1 MSLLDENSQ
10 RRAWIWIGVNNLE
23 VYWNFQSTN
32 FKLFKKPYIVV
43 PECFK
48 SSWTCH
54 NQIFGSHH
62 ILFYKIDAEMMS
74 TNSLCL
80 FNPNSRCIP
89 FPVIGFKPA
98 PDIDSSVY
106 ARERTWFSLT
116 QEKGYTIY
124 NQRLGSVSNCTILEL
139 GQPSTSQ
146 YNTSFIDSK

>member
-1 MSLLDENSQ
+1 
-10 RRAWIWIGVNNLE
+10 
-23 VYWNFQSTN
+23 
-32 FKLFKKPYIVV
+32 VV

-54 NQIFGSHH
+54 NQIVGSDH
-62 ILFYKIDAEMMS
+62 ILFYKVDAEMMS
-74 TNSLCL
+74 TDSLCL

-89 FPVIGFKPA
+89 FRVIGLKQ

-139 GQPSTSQ
+139 DQPSTSQ
-146 YNTSFIDSK
+146 YDTSFIDSKYSLRPILLFANTDVSTTKMCLDTSILAKSIMGRRE